1 MVKILVV
8 VEVIEVV
15 VEEVEEVEVDV
26 KWSKVLKRKM
36 EPIPESISLKLRT
49 KLMLML

>member
-15 VEEVEEVEVDV
+15 DEVVEEVEVDV

-36 EPIPESISLKLRT
+36 EPIPESISFKLRT